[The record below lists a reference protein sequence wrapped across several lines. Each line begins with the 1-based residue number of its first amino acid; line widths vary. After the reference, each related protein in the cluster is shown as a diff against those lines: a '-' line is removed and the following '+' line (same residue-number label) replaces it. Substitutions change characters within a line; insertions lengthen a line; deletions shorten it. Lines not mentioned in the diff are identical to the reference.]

1 MNLLLLSCFFG
12 LLHPFY
18 VSVTEIN
25 HNVQDKTLEISL
37 RVFTDDFENTLKMYA
52 PGLKIDLINPPK
64 MADMDSLINKY
75 VTKKM
80 QIVVNGQPKMLRY
93 IGFERVKESVWCYF
107 EINNVETLKTLKIH
121 NPVLYEY
128 KKEQI
133 NMIHVVDG
141 DKRQSRKLDNP
152 VADWVFSF

>member
-1 MNLLLLSCFFG
+1 MNLFLLQCFFA
-12 LLHPFY
+12 LLHPFF
-18 VSVTEIN
+18 VSVTEIH
-25 HNVQDKTLEISL
+25 HNNQEKTLEISL

-52 PGLKIDLINPPK
+52 PGQKVDLINPPVV
-64 MADMDSLINKY
+64 ADMDSLINKY
-75 VTKKM
+75 VTNKLR
-80 QIVVNGQPKMLRY
+80 IVVNGQPKTLRY
-93 IGFERVKESVWCYF
+93 VGFERVKESVWCYF
-107 EINNVETLKTLKIH
+107 EIGQVETLQTIKIH

-152 VADWVFSF
+152 EADWVFRF